1 MGIFICGFKK
11 IGFEDSFISWIK
23 LLYSH
28 PTATVIAN
36 GQQSEQFSLGRG
48 TCQGCSLSPLLFAIA
63 IEPLAIAR
71 RQSED
76 FQGIERWGWTH
87 KLSLLG

>member
-28 PTATVIAN
+28 PTATVITN
-36 GQQSEQFSLGRG
+36 GQQSLGRG
-48 TCQGCSLSPLLFAIA
+48 TRQGCSMSPLLFAIA
-63 IEPLAIAR
+63 IEPLDIALR
-71 RQSED
+71 P
-76 FQGIERWGWTH
+76 GMPG
-87 KLSLLG
+87 